1 MQLMLGQQLHR
12 HRHRLLKPCQKQTK
26 KRRTTFPSNNM
37 YHLSE
42 ALRFPSPHLATEEG
56 IVAVGGDLRPERV
69 LMAYQKGIF
78 PWFEKDDFL
87 IWWSPDPRMVLF
99 PDQLHISK
107 SMRAFLKKHTYEVT
121 FNKAFNQVVKS
132 CAGVKRFGQTGT
144 WITPGLMEVYETLHE
159 QGHAHSVEVWDG
171 AELVGGLYGI
181 DVGQVFCGES
191 MFSKASNSS
200 KLALIYL
207 ARELKKNNYKLID
220 CQVPTAHLISMG
232 AKPISRKEFLTYL
245 D

>member
-1 MQLMLGQQLHR
+1 
-12 HRHRLLKPCQKQTK
+12 
-26 KRRTTFPSNNM
+26 M

-87 IWWSPDPRMVLF
+87 IWWSPNPRMVLF
-99 PDQLHISK
+99 PNNLRISK
-107 SMRAFLKKHTYEVT
+107 SMRIFLRKHTYNIT
-121 FNKAFNQVVKS
+121 FNKAFNEVVEC

-144 WITPGLMEVYETLHE
+144 WITSGLKEVYGILHE

-171 AELVGGLYGI
+171 NELVGGLYGI
-181 DVGQVFCGES
+181 DVGNVFCGES
-191 MFSKASNSS
+191 MFSKANNSS

-207 ARELKKNNYKLID
+207 TKELKKNKYKLID
-220 CQVPTAHLISMG
+220 CQVPTAHLASMG
-232 AKPISRKEFLTYL
+232 ALPISRKKFLSFL
-245 D
+245 S